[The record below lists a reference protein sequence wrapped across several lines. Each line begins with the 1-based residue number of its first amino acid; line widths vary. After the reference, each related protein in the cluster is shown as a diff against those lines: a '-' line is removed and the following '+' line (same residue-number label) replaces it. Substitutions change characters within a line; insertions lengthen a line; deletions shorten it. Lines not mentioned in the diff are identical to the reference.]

1 MNPNNL
7 SCLILRPV
15 ELKKDFFL
23 SSRPPNM
30 SILDLILLV
39 GAVLVVLAVLIG
51 FCCYCLQFTGTG
63 DLPHLKEKDQLYTA
77 IQVFSSFTLQLLQ
90 SPIVMLRLVCLTH
103 PLTFHHHLRGDD
115 CLKLQKLNTSTPIVD
130 PMKTPSESH
139 WKEMP
144 TIPKKLVKSTQ
155 FLR

>member
-1 MNPNNL
+1 M
-7 SCLILRPV
+7 
-15 ELKKDFFL
+15 

-63 DLPHLKEKDQLYTA
+63 DLLHASKTA
-77 IQVFSSFTLQLLQ
+77 IQVFNYFTLQLLQ
-90 SPIVMLRLVCLTH
+90 SPIVMLKPVCLKH
-103 PLTFHHHLRGDD
+103 PLTSHHHQGGDG
-115 CLKLQKLNTSTPIVD
+115 CLKLQELNTSLQIVD
-130 PMKTPSESH
+130 PMKMLRESH

-155 FLR
+155 FLRYRVSQKKVHNRIF

>member
-1 MNPNNL
+1 
-7 SCLILRPV
+7 
-15 ELKKDFFL
+15 
-23 SSRPPNM
+23 M

-51 FCCYCLQFTGTG
+51 FCCYCLQFAGTG
-63 DLPHLKEKDQLYTA
+63 DLLLASKRGQPIIHYNTSIQLNL
-77 IQVFSSFTLQLLQ
+77 TLQLLQ

-103 PLTFHHHLRGDD
+103 PLTFHHQQGGDG
-115 CLKLQKLNTSTPIVD
+115 CLKLQKLNTSLQIVD
-130 PMKTPSESH
+130 PMKMLRESH